1 MTLLAFSTSS
11 EMLSVALFSDSQLIK
26 EENHFLGLKHSEKLL
41 PTIKDILG
49 VSSFSLKDIDAFAVD
64 VGPGSFTGL
73 RIGLATLKGL
83 TFGERKKVSGV
94 LSLDA
99 LAENVNSLSEVSLRT
114 EVRAKTLVCP
124 VIDAKQERV
133 YSAIYEITKSGRL
146 KRKIDYSVI
155 KIKDL
160 LKKLN
165 RQGGS
170 PRRIQK
176 TIFLGDGL
184 EKYQDFIARA
194 KKDVSFL
201 PREFWFP
208 YASVIAKLGLER
220 LKRGKSDDINSL
232 SPRYLIPP
240 IK

>member
-1 MTLLAFSTSS
+1 M
-11 EMLSVALFSDSQLIK
+11 
-26 EENHFLGLKHSEKLL
+26 
-41 PTIKDILG
+41 
-49 VSSFSLKDIDAFAVD
+49 
-64 VGPGSFTGL
+64 
-73 RIGLATLKGL
+73 
-83 TFGERKKVSGV
+83 
-94 LSLDA
+94 DA

-201 PREFWFP
+201 PRKFWFP